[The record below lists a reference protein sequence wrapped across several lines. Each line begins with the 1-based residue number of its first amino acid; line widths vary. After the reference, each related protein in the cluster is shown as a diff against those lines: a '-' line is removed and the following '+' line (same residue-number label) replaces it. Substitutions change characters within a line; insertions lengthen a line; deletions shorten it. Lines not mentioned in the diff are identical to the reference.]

1 MTQSDPMKK
10 MFDFLDRLK
19 ESRIPFRL
27 DISRARMILVD
38 ISLPGQRWEV
48 EFAEDGDIDV
58 EVFESQ
64 GVEDVGEERLE
75 ELFPEYAHHA
85 DGQ

>member
-1 MTQSDPMKK
+1 MPQSDPMKQ

-38 ISLPGQRWEV
+38 ITLPGQRWEV

-64 GVEDVGEERLE
+64 GVESEERLE
-75 ELFPEYAHHA
+75 DLFREYAHRA